1 MVAHLPNITEEEEN
15 MDDGTPGVDVD
26 IEDEEEEKKEEE
38 EEGTEEEEDEEE
50 GTEEEKALDEQ
61 TTEQEMEGRC
71 GPRSSS
77 HNLRP
82 RRRPSEEYRR
92 AAMQPHDN
100 SHLHASLEHYA
111 MTQYSIKKGL
121 EVFGDAGKEAVLS
134 EMKQLHDM
142 GVVEPKKAN

>member
-1 MVAHLPNITEEEEN
+1 
-15 MDDGTPGVDVD
+15 
-26 IEDEEEEKKEEE
+26 
-38 EEGTEEEEDEEE
+38 
-50 GTEEEKALDEQ
+50 
-61 TTEQEMEGRC
+61 MEGRC

-77 HNLRP
+77 HNLCP
-82 RRRPSEEYRR
+82 TCRRRPSEKYRR
-92 AAMQPHDN
+92 AMQPQDN

-142 GVVEPKKAN
+142 GVVEPKKANMLTRGEKSSRSII